1 MTQGELWLWV
11 GGVIV
16 VIACWKLVKN
26 IIN

>member
-16 VIACWKLVKN
+16 VIACWKLVKEHY
-26 IIN
+26 